1 MRRVNR
7 REERNVLA
15 ETIQSPT
22 RKSLEGAALARVVA
36 GRGKFG
42 PKILWSGTARVFDW
56 KKMFPQTGGAPCSR
70 SRVRVLCDTRR

>member
-42 PKILWSGTARVFDW
+42 PKSLWVRY
-56 KKMFPQTGGAPCSR
+56 GASLRLEKDIPTDRWRTLFSIR
-70 SRVRVLCDTRR
+70 I